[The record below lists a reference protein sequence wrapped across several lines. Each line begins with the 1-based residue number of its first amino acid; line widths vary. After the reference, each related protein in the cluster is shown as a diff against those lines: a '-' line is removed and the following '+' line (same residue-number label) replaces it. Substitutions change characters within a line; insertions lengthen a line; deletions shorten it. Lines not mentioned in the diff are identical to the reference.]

1 MFFDFDFQ
9 IFLPGLILLIACIDD
24 LRSRKIHNK
33 LILILLPFVLL
44 AVTLTGGITALKA
57 GLLSALIA
65 FIIGVPLTL
74 SRAIGGG
81 DLKLLFVFALALSW
95 SDFLTIFI
103 YSFFWALILGLVK
116 VVLDKKWKDFVMN
129 LFFVLWSRTGKGLQ
143 FHTMPFSIALF
154 VAWLSFLSL
163 KGFSFFK

>member
-1 MFFDFDFQ
+1 MFFGFDFQ
-9 IFLPGLILLIACIDD
+9 ILLSALILLIACIDD

-33 LILILLPFVLL
+33 LILFLLPLVLL
-44 AVTLTGGITALKA
+44 AVAIIGGVEALKT

-81 DLKLLFVFALALSW
+81 DLKLLFVFALSLNW
-95 SDFLTIFI
+95 SDFLTIFV
-103 YSFFWALILGLVK
+103 YSFFWALVLGLVK
-116 VVLDKKWKDFVMN
+116 VVLDRKLKEFFRNV
-129 LFFVLWSRTGKGLQ
+129 LFLFQRQSVKGLQ
-143 FHTMPFSIALF
+143 FHTMPFSVALF

-163 KGFSFFK
+163 KGFRFF